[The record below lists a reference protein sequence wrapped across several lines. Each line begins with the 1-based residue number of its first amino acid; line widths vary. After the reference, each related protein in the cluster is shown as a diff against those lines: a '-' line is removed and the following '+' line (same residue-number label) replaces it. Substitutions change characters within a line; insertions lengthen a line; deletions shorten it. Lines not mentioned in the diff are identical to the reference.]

1 MLFMRVVRWEFAR
14 LGLAGLARAVT
25 YDTEPT
31 SADRSRSQ
39 HFRNGL
45 GALLSVSSEVSLH
58 GNAILSAWQA
68 ARNPARSDLRYAL
81 SELREAEL
89 VSSGARFA
97 KRHAPALLFVACAG
111 LLLRARTSRA

>member
-1 MLFMRVVRWEFAR
+1 MLFTTVVRWELAR
-14 LGLAGLARAVT
+14 LGLGALARAVT
-25 YDTEPT
+25 YDREPT

-45 GALLSVSSEVSLH
+45 GALLFVSSEVALH
-58 GNAILSAWQA
+58 GNGIASAWHA
-68 ARNPARSDLRYAL
+68 VRNPARSELRYAL

-97 KRHAPALLFVACAG
+97 RRHAPALLFVTSAG
-111 LLLRARTSRA
+111 LLRARASRA

>member
-1 MLFMRVVRWEFAR
+1 MRFVRWEFAR

-45 GALLSVSSEVSLH
+45 GALLSVSSEVALH

-68 ARNPARSDLRYAL
+68 ARNPARSELRYAL

-89 VSSGARFA
+89 LSSGARLA
-97 KRHAPALLFVACAG
+97 RRHAPALLLVTSAG
-111 LLLRARTSRA
+111 LLLRARASAA

>member
-1 MLFMRVVRWEFAR
+1 
-14 LGLAGLARAVT
+14 VT

-39 HFRNGL
+39 HFRNGF
-45 GALLSVSSEVSLH
+45 GALLSVSSEVALH

-68 ARNPARSDLRYAL
+68 ARNPARSELRSAL

-89 VSSGARFA
+89 FSSGARLA
-97 KRHAPALLFVACAG
+97 RRHAPALRFVTSAG
-111 LLLRARTSRA
+111 LLLRARASAA

>member
-1 MLFMRVVRWEFAR
+1 MRVVRWEFAR

-45 GALLSVSSEVSLH
+45 GALLSVSSEVALH

-68 ARNPARSDLRYAL
+68 ARNPARSELRYAL
-81 SELREAEL
+81 TERPEAEL
-89 VSSGARFA
+89 LSSGARLA
-97 KRHAPALLFVACAG
+97 MRQAQDLLFVTYAE
-111 LLLRARTSRA
+111 LIIRARVSAV

>member
-1 MLFMRVVRWEFAR
+1 MLFITVVRWELAR
-14 LGLAGLARAVT
+14 LGLGVLARAVT

-45 GALLSVSSEVSLH
+45 GALLFVSSEVALH
-58 GNAILSAWQA
+58 GNGIASAWHAVQ
-68 ARNPARSDLRYAL
+68 NPARSELRYAL
-81 SELREAEL
+81 SELREADL
-89 VSSGARFA
+89 LSPGARFA
-97 KRHAPALLFVACAG
+97 RRHAPALLFVASAG